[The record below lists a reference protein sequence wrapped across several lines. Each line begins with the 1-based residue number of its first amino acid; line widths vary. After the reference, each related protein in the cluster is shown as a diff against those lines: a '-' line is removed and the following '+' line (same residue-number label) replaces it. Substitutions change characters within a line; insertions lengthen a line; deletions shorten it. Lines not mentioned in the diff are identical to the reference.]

1 MPLCTFMLGR
11 MLINVIYNFWFGI
24 AAADKMRDEDLVF
37 CQEVAIH
44 KIRKELVEHGTNA
57 NTAYQ

>member
-1 MPLCTFMLGR
+1 MPLCTCMLGR
-11 MLINVIYNFWFGI
+11 MLINVAYYFWFGI

-37 CQEVAIH
+37 CQKMAVH
-44 KIRKELVEHGTNA
+44 KIGKELVEHGTNA